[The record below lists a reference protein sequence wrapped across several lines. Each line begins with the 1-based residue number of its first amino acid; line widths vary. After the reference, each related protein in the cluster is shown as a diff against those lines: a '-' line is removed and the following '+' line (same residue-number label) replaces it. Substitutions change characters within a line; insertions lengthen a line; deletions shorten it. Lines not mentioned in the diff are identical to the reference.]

1 MKITKQI
8 QVGTKTIKETVF
20 VDDTFDENG
29 NILTEGHE
37 EEVEKEIPIYEFRT
51 VDMTP
56 EEEEYYR
63 NLETF
68 RI

>member
-37 EEVEKEIPIYEFRT
+37 EEVEKEIPIYEFQT

-56 EEEEYYR
+56 EEEEYYS
-63 NLETF
+63 NLKTF
-68 RI
+68 